1 LTEQERVR
9 YLGMSE
15 QQRFALSEEE
25 RWRWHEARRVS
36 GGGYNYGGTTIGSQ
50 YGTGVSGSQYGTG
63 VSGSQFSTGSQY
75 GAQSGISGGQFNFSE
90 EDRHRY
96 SKMTE
101 KDLLGL
107 PEQERLRWT
116 EFRRISGLGGQ
127 NYSTNYS
134 QQGLGGQGMQYSN
147 NKF

>member
-25 RWRWHEARRVS
+25 RWRWHEARRLT
-36 GGGYNYGGTTIGSQ
+36 GGYNYETSGQYGATGQYGSTSQYGTTGSQ
-50 YGTGVSGSQYGTG
+50 YGTGVAGSQFGTG
-63 VSGSQFSTGSQY
+63 VT
-75 GAQSGISGGQFNFSE
+75 GGQYNFSE
-90 EDRHRY
+90 QDRLRY
-96 SKMTE
+96 SKMTD

-107 PEQERLRWT
+107 PEEERLRWN
-116 EFRRISGLGGQ
+116 EFRRSSGMGGQ

-147 NKF
+147 KF